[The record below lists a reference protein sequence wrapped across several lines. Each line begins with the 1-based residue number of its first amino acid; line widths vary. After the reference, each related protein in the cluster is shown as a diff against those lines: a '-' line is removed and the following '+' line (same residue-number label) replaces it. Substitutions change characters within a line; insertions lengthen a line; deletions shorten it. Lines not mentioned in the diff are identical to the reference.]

1 MQTTTQRSI
10 TIRTVELLPGNE
22 FSDSQSFSRYTHLPV
37 LQLRDEFSL
46 AELHLGGTAGTGSLM
61 TTDGPVGTLRIQIGA
76 RQAYVLINLTDEEVI
91 DALTAWHKAGFVPVS
106 VSFDG
111 NEALAGAR
119 TPPEFGQRVL
129 AQGRHQPMTAEVFV
143 EHAMESIGSGS
154 LQERASSDIPAI
166 QKLDRVTA
174 NLLATRKVRRAA
186 EARYERV

>member
-1 MQTTTQRSI
+1 MHTKDKRSVI
-10 TIRTVELLPGNE
+10 IRTAKLLPGTE
-22 FSDSQSFSRYTHLPV
+22 FSFCNSFRCYTHLPV
-37 LQLRDEFSL
+37 LEIRDDFSL
-46 AELHLGGTAGTGSLM
+46 ADRHFGATAGTGTLM

-91 DALTAWHKAGFVPVS
+91 DALTAWHKSGFVPVS

-111 NEALAGAR
+111 HEALAGAR

-143 EHAMESIGSGS
+143 EHAMASIGSGS
-154 LQERASSDIPAI
+154 LQERASSDIPVI